1 MINFKKVALAIAIST
16 SIGSFSSQAFA
27 EADSGRIVYSPAD
40 AIDLVAG
47 KVGIALEA
55 LKKGESADA
64 VDDLIKN
71 ALSSSKEINASDKV
85 FAARDKIHNKLK
97 SARKH
102 IKDGDNKSAEDDLA
116 AAQKAFT
123 ALKDIL

>member
-1 MINFKKVALAIAIST
+1 MINLKKAALAIAIASSMGTFST
-16 SIGSFSSQAFA
+16 ATLA
-27 EADSGRIVYSPAD
+27 EADAGRIIYSPTE

-47 KVGIALEA
+47 KIGAALDA
-55 LKKGESADA
+55 LKKGDSAEQ
-64 VDDLIKN
+64 VSDLIKD

-102 IKDGDNKSAEDDLA
+102 VNEGDKKAAEEELA
-116 AAQKAFT
+116 AAQKSFL
-123 ALKDIL
+123 ALKDLL

>member
-1 MINFKKVALAIAIST
+1 MINLKKFALALAIST
-16 SIGSFSSQAFA
+16 SIGTFSTFALA
-27 EADSGRIVYSPAD
+27 EADAGRTVYSPTA

-47 KVGIALEA
+47 KVGTALDA
-55 LKKGESADA
+55 LKNGQTADQ
-64 VDDLIKN
+64 VDDLIKE

-102 IKDGDNKSAEDDLA
+102 IKDGDNKSAEDDLT
-116 AAQKAFT
+116 AAQKSFL
-123 ALKDIL
+123 ALKDLL